1 MIQPCAQCGKERDIL
16 ARGLCNR
23 CYRGLRRAGKLD
35 RYPALGARGRP
46 PTTRNPTR
54 RYTDWRALA
63 DERKMQI
70 DLLRNEVQRLMQHE
84 RALIDEMITLR
95 DERDILMSELG
106 EAHQTLTVADE
117 QG

>member
-1 MIQPCAQCGKERDIL
+1 MNCKQCGKEKEIQ
-16 ARGLCNR
+16 ARGLCPR
-23 CYRGLRRAGKLD
+23 CYLGLRRAGKLYL
-35 RYPALGARGRP
+35 YPALGARGRP
-46 PTTRNPTR
+46 STTRNPTR

-70 DLLRNEVQRLMQHE
+70 DLLLNEVQRLMRANADLE
-84 RALIDEMITLR
+84 RELITLR